1 MYVQTCL
8 LIFKLQLWFIIIF
21 RKKQTKEINL
31 YFLFLPHT
39 KTSIPHSLSFKQ
51 RYNNAKVDYDAKWQ
65 NWWVMGGIEMMS
77 NCILAK
83 LRMKTYYNNYPPNQ
97 REILMAFHLVIVV
110 PSSPG
115 AAQDSFHQSHSW
127 CFDNSSLL
135 INSILT
141 LGFNDNYQQILS
153 NAKIEGWPWCQTKN
167 FIRWW
172 VRNLILAR
180 IRMNWTCITK
190 TANKKVLFRITYTA
204 YIRFL

>member
-1 MYVQTCL
+1 MGSIKSCWISLNQILSVWFRDLCKTFDFAL
-8 LIFKLQLWFIIIF
+8 LEVYFCF
-21 RKKQTKEINL
+21 INL

-115 AAQDSFHQSHSW
+115 GSPRLFSSIPLLMFRQFKFAHKL
-127 CFDNSSLL
+127 NSDPW
-135 INSILT
+135 INH
-141 LGFNDNYQQILS
+141 FNDS
-153 NAKIEGWPWCQTKN
+153 
-167 FIRWW
+167 
-172 VRNLILAR
+172 
-180 IRMNWTCITK
+180 
-190 TANKKVLFRITYTA
+190 
-204 YIRFL
+204 

>member
-1 MYVQTCL
+1 MITTTHTNSLSFVRADLSSHFQITALVYYYFQ
-8 LIFKLQLWFIIIF
+8 
-21 RKKQTKEINL
+21 KKQTKEINL

-115 AAQDSFHQSHSW
+115 GSPRLFSSIPLLMFRQFKFAHKL
-127 CFDNSSLL
+127 NSDPW
-135 INSILT
+135 INH
-141 LGFNDNYQQILS
+141 FNDS
-153 NAKIEGWPWCQTKN
+153 
-167 FIRWW
+167 
-172 VRNLILAR
+172 
-180 IRMNWTCITK
+180 
-190 TANKKVLFRITYTA
+190 
-204 YIRFL
+204 